1 MKAGDAAL
9 ASWGPLMTQP
19 RLHKYPGHRLTTRQQ
34 SAQRRA
40 SFRSK
45 VYGPMARLP
54 IGIIPQICVAVA
66 TTREMM
72 IQRMKRRAS
81 RATAVCVFLGV
92 LTPIAFADQL
102 AETYLKPKVE
112 AVSAAQ
118 LSPAN
123 SSVTPYYGTE
133 VFDGRPTGAST
144 GFTTNFSTGGTTS
157 ANLGTGITGTFGGS
171 FTIAPH
177 DLYGGAGGIGNY
189 ITTVAGTGIDLK
201 LAHTNALPGINYV
214 GLQISA
220 LDAGNTITFY
230 RAGLQL
236 GQYGPANLIQQVGA
250 CPNSSNPYCGNPTTG
265 QDAGEQFAYVNFFDL
280 SGYFDEIRFT
290 ETISGAG
297 FESDNYTVGY
307 VDTNAVFQAT
317 NVPEP
322 SSITP
327 LLSALATLLGL
338 TAWQRRRRRTMSPA
352 G

>member
-1 MKAGDAAL
+1 M
-9 ASWGPLMTQP
+9 ASWGASMTQP

-54 IGIIPQICVAVA
+54 VGIIPQICVAVA

-72 IQRMKRRAS
+72 IRRMKRRAS
-81 RATAVCVFLGV
+81 KATAVCVFLGV

-102 AETYLKPKVE
+102 AQTYLKPKVE

-118 LSPAN
+118 LNPAN

-133 VFDGRPTGAST
+133 VFDGRAIGVST

-157 ANLGTGITGTFGGS
+157 ANLGTNITGTFSGTFS
-171 FTIAPH
+171 IAGH
-177 DLYGGAGGIGNY
+177 DQYGGAGGVGNY
-189 ITTVAGTGIDLK
+189 ITTSDATTGTDLK
-201 LAHTNALPGINYV
+201 LTHTAALPGINYI

-220 LDAGNTITFY
+220 LDAGNTLTFY
-230 RAGLQL
+230 RAGLQIGTY
-236 GQYGPANLIQQVGA
+236 GQNNLIQDVGA
-250 CPNSSNPYCGNPTTG
+250 CPNASNAYCGNPTTNANNS
-265 QDAGEQFAYVNFFDL
+265 QQYAYVNFFDL
-280 SGYFDEIRFT
+280 SGYFDEIKFT
-290 ETISGAG
+290 EVGSNGG

-322 SSITP
+322 SSIAP
-327 LLSALATLLGL
+327 LLSALTVLLGL
-338 TAWQRRRRRTMSPA
+338 TAWQRRRQRTMSLA